1 MVAVPVFLF
10 WDETIKDGFAAVI
23 REKIKTQIFQDFVQL
38 GLEFHFAIFIIDR
51 SGDLLIQKR
60 KFGKFDVDSSEW
72 NLDSGMVPSNNSIK
86 ADLVQTF
93 KRELESQNH
102 LAGSIRPLVLVVSNR
117 QARSNIDVT
126 KTIENLFNHDSKPRI
141 AVLGTGPTHAWSY
154 SVDKEL
160 LKRKEFVTNL
170 VSSDSAD
177 IDASFGEIAN
187 WLLEKS
193 TETPSTK
200 DVDSAVVQARPTITP
215 ASSPPPTARPSVSA
229 SASPTPLVPENK
241 PLKRPSISFGDESET
256 SPVPKVQIAPS
267 EPKKVEPAEVAHP
280 SPTVTSQSQ
289 SENSAKETP
298 VPIQVESEKDS
309 DESKGMLRR
318 AAEQTLDFVLR
329 RGVSEKDIES
339 EEDNTSPEIPAPPP
353 PVFPALAELVDRDL
367 PRAADGQLITDQAS
381 SINAK
386 PWYSSNWKFLP
397 KNGPSRD
404 LELTVGSFGDLR
416 LMAGS
421 TRGTKHQYHHDENE
435 DSFHVAQT
443 KSKSHVVV
451 AVSDGVSSAE
461 YSSYGS
467 RVLSFMTSESIVNQI
482 EQASNEDELD
492 IRSIID
498 TAIRLASDRVQD
510 WRPGELYAPTEPPG
524 ENSYLQV
531 SATLCV
537 AVLDTKADA
546 DGNRSVVLACVG
558 DSPCYTLRGT
568 KWMIRSTATKEG
580 EILEH
585 GTQALPVPF
594 GLDPRH
600 EVFEFSLAKDE
611 VLVLMTD
618 GIGTSL
624 ASGNTAVGQW
634 LAPRLYGPALAQ
646 DFAALL
652 QYEFL
657 NTVTYDRQTED
668 DDRTLAI
675 VYDYRGIADAIASA
689 QDAAPEVTPPEI
701 VSN

>member
-1 MVAVPVFLF
+1 MPVVPVFLF
-10 WDETIKDGFAAVI
+10 WDETIEDSFAAII
-23 REKIKTQIFQDFVQL
+23 REKIKTQIFEYCISYGIDFHL
-38 GLEFHFAIFIIDR
+38 AIFLIDP
-51 SGDLLIQKR
+51 SGDTLPQKR
-60 KFGKFDVDSSEW
+60 KFSKLDIESSDWALE
-72 NLDSGMVPSNNSIK
+72 SGRAPTNPSIK
-86 ADLVQTF
+86 ADLVDKF
-93 KRELESQNH
+93 NREYSGQNH
-102 LAGSIRPLVLVVSNR
+102 LEGFLRPLVLVVSNR
-117 QARSNIDVT
+117 QARTDVDMSR
-126 KTIENLFNHDSKPRI
+126 TIENFFNHNSKPRI
-141 AVLGTGPTHAWSY
+141 AVLGTGITKVWSY
-154 SVDKEL
+154 SVNKDL
-160 LKRKEFVTNL
+160 LERKEFVTNL
-170 VSSDSAD
+170 VSSDSVH
-177 IDASFGEIAN
+177 IDASFVKITN

-193 TETPSTK
+193 TEPK
-200 DVDSAVVQARPTITP
+200 PVKPLDSPAIQARPTITP
-215 ASSPPPTARPSVSA
+215 APSSPPINASQPTQPPPAPQ
-229 SASPTPLVPENK
+229 VPESK
-241 PLKRPSISFGDESET
+241 PVKRPSINFGDE
-256 SPVPKVQIAPS
+256 PVVPAAPKPQVAQT
-267 EPKKVEPAEVAHP
+267 EPKKVEPAEVIHP
-280 SPTVTSQSQ
+280 SPTFITESKP
-289 SENSAKETP
+289 ENSAKETP
-298 VPIQVESEKDS
+298 EPIQKVLEKSPDDSTGFKFPRIWKRGGSEKNI
-309 DESKGMLRR
+309 EPER
-318 AAEQTLDFVLR
+318 EVTP
-329 RGVSEKDIES
+329 SEV
-339 EEDNTSPEIPAPPP
+339 PPPTVP
-353 PVFPALAELVDRDL
+353 PVFPTLAELVDRGL

-435 DSFHVAQT
+435 DSFHIAQT
-443 KSKSHVVV
+443 KSESHVVV

-492 IRSIID
+492 IRSIMD
-498 TAIRLASDRVQD
+498 TAIRRASDRAQSWIV
-510 WRPGELYAPTEPPG
+510 GELYAPTEPPG

-537 AVLDTKADA
+537 AVLDTRADA
-546 DGNRSVVLACVG
+546 EGNRSVVLACVG

-600 EVFEFSLAKDE
+600 EVFEFSIAKDE

>member
-10 WDETIKDGFAAVI
+10 WDETIKDGFAAVV
-23 REKIKTQIFQDFVQL
+23 REKIKTQIFEYCISS
-38 GLEFHFAIFIIDR
+38 GIEFYLAIFLIDS
-51 SGDLLIQKR
+51 SGDMLPQKR
-60 KFGKFDVDSSEW
+60 KFSKLDVVSFDWTLE
-72 NLDSGMVPSNNSIK
+72 SGRASTNPSIK
-86 ADLVQTF
+86 ADLVDKF
-93 KRELESQNH
+93 NLEYRGQNQ
-102 LAGSIRPLVLVVSNR
+102 LEGFLRPLILVVSDR
-117 QARSNIDVT
+117 QAKSNIDVT

-200 DVDSAVVQARPTITP
+200 DVNSAVVQARPTITP
-215 ASSPPPTARPSVSA
+215 ASSPPPTARPSVSG

-267 EPKKVEPAEVAHP
+267 EPKKVEPAEVPHL

-298 VPIQVESEKDS
+298 VPTQ
-309 DESKGMLRR
+309 
-318 AAEQTLDFVLR
+318 Q
-329 RGVSEKDIES
+329 VSEKKPDDSTGFKFPKIWKFGGSDKNVEAEKEVVS
-339 EEDNTSPEIPAPPP
+339 HVEPIPSSVPE
-353 PVFPALAELVDRDL
+353 FPTLAELVDRDL

-443 KSKSHVVV
+443 KSESHVVV

-482 EQASNEDELD
+482 EQANSEDELD

-510 WRPGELYAPTEPPG
+510 WRPGELYAPTKPPG

-600 EVFEFSLAKDE
+600 EVFEFSIAKDE

-657 NTVTYDRQTED
+657 NTVAYDRQTED

-675 VYDYRGIADAIASA
+675 VYDYRGIADAIASM
-689 QDAAPEVTPPEI
+689 QDAPSEVTPQEI